1 MTAIVNKVL
10 KPWHA
15 YRGMLAHIDQYHFF
29 QGLTFVDG
37 SIMNLDAYDGILF
50 DLDDTL
56 MDHTGA
62 YIKGLDSWCEELG
75 LPTGQYERWA
85 EIEHKWVSRYERGD
99 LSHPQQRRERA

>member
-1 MTAIVNKVL
+1 
-10 KPWHA
+10 
-15 YRGMLAHIDQYHFF
+15 
-29 QGLTFVDG
+29 
-37 SIMNLDAYDGILF
+37 MNLAAYDGILF

-62 YIKGLDSWCEELG
+62 SIKGLDSWCEELG

-99 LSHPQQRRERA
+99 LSHPQQRRERAKEYRPAAFK